1 MQTALSQFQRRQ
13 LEVIARVTPHSMAG
27 HILNTTV
34 FAVAVAGSIPARQL
48 IPWCIYSYTIALI
61 VLYRHMRSRG
71 RVPRNF
77 QRATRRATIYA
88 ILLALPW
95 SFMTILHWGE
105 LARDQEVILLA
116 LVAGMAASGTILLSA
131 IPIAALNYMSA
142 ILIPSAVKSLLFINQ
157 KGYLFLGVLALSY
170 WWLLA
175 ALIVKVSREISDRK
189 RIDVAIKES
198 EIRLQQTL
206 TAGQM
211 VAFNWNPETGISHR
225 SENAARSFGLEPQAA
240 AHGPGKDFLA
250 RVHPQDRKR
259 FAAQIKELS
268 PARPSYLASFRFIRP
283 DGREAWFEET
293 GRAEFDA
300 TGRHLRLKGLTYDI
314 TERKRAEE
322 QQRLLVRELDHRV
335 KNVLASVGAVAQR
348 TREGSGSIDEFL
360 QTFDGRIQ
368 SMANAH
374 ALLSRSHWQGVGL
387 AELVRNELE
396 PCVREGSAQVEG
408 PDVQLSAEATQ
419 PIAIV
424 LHELVTNAS
433 KYGALS
439 VPDGHITVRWDCQK
453 GDHSGVRLLL
463 EWIETGGPTVVA
475 PSRTGYGTRAIR
487 NLVPYELGGA
497 VELFFDATGVRCRIE
512 IPSMRGSNTGPAVEL
527 FRTSDSGPWPAA
539 PSSAERP
546 A

>member
-1 MQTALSQFQRRQ
+1 MQTPLSQFQRRQ

-34 FAVAVAGSIPARQL
+34 FAVAVAGSISASEL

-95 SFMTILHWGE
+95 SVMTLMHWGE

-131 IPIAALNYMSA
+131 IPVAALSYMSA
-142 ILIPSAVKSLLFINQ
+142 ILIPSSVKSLLFINQ
-157 KGYLFLGVLALSY
+157 RGYLFLGVLALSY

-211 VAFNWNPETGISHR
+211 MAFNWNPETGTSHR
-225 SENAARSFGLEPQAA
+225 SENAEQSLGLEPQAA

-268 PARPSYLASFRFIRP
+268 PARPSYLACFRFIRP
-283 DGREAWFEET
+283 DGREVWFEET

-300 TGRHLRLKGLTYDI
+300 SGRHLRLKGLTYDI

-360 QTFDGRIQ
+360 QAFDGRIQ

-374 ALLSRSHWQGVGL
+374 ALLSRSHWKGVGL

-396 PCVREGSAQVEG
+396 SCVREGGAHVEG
-408 PDVQLSAEATQ
+408 PDVLISAEATQ

-453 GDHSGVRLLL
+453 GNHSGVRLLL
-463 EWIETGGPTVVA
+463 EWIETDGPPVVA

-487 NLVPYELGGA
+487 SLVPYELGGA
-497 VELFFDATGVRCRIE
+497 VELFFDATGVRCRLE
-512 IPSMRGSNTGPAVEL
+512 IPSVRGSDTGSAVEL
-527 FRTSDSGPWPAA
+527 FRTSDSG
-539 PSSAERP
+539 
-546 A
+546 

>member
-1 MQTALSQFQRRQ
+1 MQTPLSQFQRRQ

-34 FAVAVAGSIPARQL
+34 FAVAVAGSISASEL

-95 SFMTILHWGE
+95 SVMTLMHWGE

-131 IPIAALNYMSA
+131 IPVAALSYMSA
-142 ILIPSAVKSLLFINQ
+142 ILIPSSVKSLLFINQ
-157 KGYLFLGVLALSY
+157 RGYLFLGVLALSY

-211 VAFNWNPETGISHR
+211 MAFNWNPETGTSHR
-225 SENAARSFGLEPQAA
+225 SENAEQSLGLEPQAA

-268 PARPSYLASFRFIRP
+268 PASPSYLACFRFIRP
-283 DGREAWFEET
+283 DGREVWFEET

-300 TGRHLRLKGLTYDI
+300 SGRHLRLKGLTYDI

-360 QTFDGRIQ
+360 QAFDGRIQ

-374 ALLSRSHWQGVGL
+374 ALLSRSHWKGVGL

-396 PCVREGSAQVEG
+396 SCVREGGAHVEG
-408 PDVQLSAEATQ
+408 PDVLISAEATQ

-439 VPDGHITVRWDCQK
+439 VPDGLITVRWDCQK
-453 GDHSGVRLLL
+453 DDHSGVRLLL
-463 EWIETGGPTVVA
+463 EWIETGGPPVVA

-487 NLVPYELGGA
+487 SLVPYELGGA
-497 VELFFDATGVRCRIE
+497 VELFFDATGVRCRLE
-512 IPSMRGSNTGPAVEL
+512 IPNVRGSNTGSAVEL
-527 FRTSDSGPWPAA
+527 FRTSDFGQWPAA

>member
-1 MQTALSQFQRRQ
+1 MQTPLSQFQRRQ

-34 FAVAVAGSIPARQL
+34 FAVAVAGSISASEL

-95 SFMTILHWGE
+95 SVMTLMHWGE

-131 IPIAALNYMSA
+131 IPVAALSYMSA
-142 ILIPSAVKSLLFINQ
+142 ILIPSSVKSLLFINQ
-157 KGYLFLGVLALSY
+157 RGYLFLGVLALSY

-211 VAFNWNPETGISHR
+211 MAFNWNPETGTSHR
-225 SENAARSFGLEPQAA
+225 SENAEQSLGLEPQAA

-268 PARPSYLASFRFIRP
+268 PASPSYLACFRFIRP
-283 DGREAWFEET
+283 DGREVWFEET

-300 TGRHLRLKGLTYDI
+300 SGRHLRLKGLTYDI

-360 QTFDGRIQ
+360 QAFDGRIQ

-374 ALLSRSHWQGVGL
+374 ALLSRSHWKGVGL

-396 PCVREGSAQVEG
+396 HCVRESGAHVEG
-408 PDVQLSAEATQ
+408 PDVLISAEATQ

-439 VPDGHITVRWDCQK
+439 VPDGLITVRWDCQK
-453 GDHSGVRLLL
+453 EDHSGVRLLL
-463 EWIETGGPTVVA
+463 EWIETGGPPVVA

-487 NLVPYELGGA
+487 SLVPYELGGA
-497 VELFFDATGVRCRIE
+497 VELFFDATGVRCRLE
-512 IPSMRGSNTGPAVEL
+512 IPNVRGSNTGSAVEL
-527 FRTSDSGPWPAA
+527 FRTSDFGQWPAA